1 MKINYRHVLKVIS
14 LPLALYLL
22 FPVADPHQWLDFS
35 LERLWMCW
43 RELLPFSLLFVQV
56 FPVVGIIEFIF
67 LARWAVKPCLRTG
80 VWLTIMMYLPY
91 WLRIYFD
98 H

>member
-22 FPVADPHQWLDFS
+22 FPFADPHQWLDFS
-35 LERLWMCW
+35 LERIWMCW